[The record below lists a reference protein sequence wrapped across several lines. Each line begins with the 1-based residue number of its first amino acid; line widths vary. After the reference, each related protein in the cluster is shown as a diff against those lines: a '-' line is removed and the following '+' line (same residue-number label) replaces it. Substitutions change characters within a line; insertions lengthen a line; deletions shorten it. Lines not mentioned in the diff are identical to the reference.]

1 MLTCRLS
8 LSHSSCLHT
17 AVLLQPR
24 VQLFRYDVEARRFD
38 AYLPG
43 LSAGPV
49 DFSFDRKW
57 ITYVLYPEM
66 TLWRSKLDGSEK
78 MQLTFPPVRAY
89 GPRWSPD
96 DAQIVYTD
104 LQYDPTWKIGLVS
117 RAGGS
122 SQVLLQDDINLGD
135 PNWMP
140 DGKSIVFAKFD
151 RMGKGALHQLDLKT
165 KEVSSISDSE
175 GLFSPRVSPDGRYIS
190 AVTIIQTELMLFDR
204 ETKQWSILVEGDQLG
219 YNEWSMTGNIST
231 CGKTETGLGNWY
243 V

>member
-1 MLTCRLS
+1 
-8 LSHSSCLHT
+8 
-17 AVLLQPR
+17 
-24 VQLFRYDVEARRFD
+24 
-38 AYLPG
+38 
-43 LSAGPV
+43 
-49 DFSFDRKW
+49 
-57 ITYVLYPEM
+57 M
-66 TLWRSKLDGSEK
+66 TLWRSKLDGNEK

-175 GLFSPRVSPDGRYIS
+175 GLFSRILPGTKPFILRITVTGR
-190 AVTIIQTELMLFDR
+190 
-204 ETKQWSILVEGDQLG
+204 
-219 YNEWSMTGNIST
+219 
-231 CGKTETGLGNWY
+231 
-243 V
+243 